1 MDLKKR
7 KNLKRK
13 NGVADQDRDQRTA
26 DHSDAFRPGQTGLN
40 GAQIP
45 ELGLMAKMEAA
56 IDQETKKDEEKKQI
70 QKEQEIKKQGSL
82 VAYTNTD
89 LLMLFPYR

>member
-1 MDLKKR
+1 MD
-7 KNLKRK
+7 
-13 NGVADQDRDQRTA
+13 RTM
-26 DHSDAFRPGQTGLN
+26 D
-40 GAQIP
+40 GAWIP
-45 ELGLMAKMEAA
+45 NLGLMAKMEAA

-89 LLMLFPYR
+89 FLLMPCHL

>member
-1 MDLKKR
+1 
-7 KNLKRK
+7 
-13 NGVADQDRDQRTA
+13 
-26 DHSDAFRPGQTGLN
+26 
-40 GAQIP
+40 
-45 ELGLMAKMEAA
+45 MAKMEAA

-89 LLMLFPYR
+89 VLMPCPL

>member
-1 MDLKKR
+1 
-7 KNLKRK
+7 
-13 NGVADQDRDQRTA
+13 
-26 DHSDAFRPGQTGLN
+26 
-40 GAQIP
+40 
-45 ELGLMAKMEAA
+45 MAKMEAA

-89 LLMLFPYR
+89 FY

>member
-1 MDLKKR
+1 
-7 KNLKRK
+7 
-13 NGVADQDRDQRTA
+13 
-26 DHSDAFRPGQTGLN
+26 
-40 GAQIP
+40 
-45 ELGLMAKMEAA
+45 MAKMEAA

-89 LLMLFPYR
+89 FLLMPCHL